1 MSAKCAVIE
10 AASPA
15 MSWSIEFRS
24 AAAASSRDVGSI
36 EKPEISAG
44 PNRTVPMIRP
54 SFLTEKCD
62 RCSSGGSARYRS
74 RWIWRSRIG
83 RSVRPETKVRQYAW
97 ASVVCKGSKLTGT
110 PSARG
115 SRDIKVRAAEILSGR
130 RPFDAMHGFRSDGD
144 PGDHAQDGPR
154 FRGARDHPA
163 IAYVR
168 REPGIP
174 AHMGQEDGGARA
186 LGRLRPGEVRRRRT
200 RHGMLCDYDRGT
212 LSRRCERR
220 CDCGRVQRPRL

>member
-1 MSAKCAVIE
+1 MSSKCAVIE
-10 AASPA
+10 VAPPA
-15 MSWSIEFRS
+15 RSRSIDFRS

-36 EKPEISAG
+36 ENPEISAG

-74 RWIWRSRIG
+74 RWIWRLPVG

-110 PSARG
+110 PGTPSARG
-115 SRDIKVRAAEILSGR
+115 SRVINVRAAEILSGR
-130 RPFDAMHGFRSDGD
+130 RPFDAMHGFRAHGD
-144 PGDHAQDGPR
+144 PRDHPQDGPR
-154 FRGARDHPA
+154 FRGARNHPA
-163 IAYVR
+163 IAHVR

-174 AHMGQEDGGARA
+174 ARMGQEDG
-186 LGRLRPGEVRRRRT
+186 
-200 RHGMLCDYDRGT
+200 
-212 LSRRCERR
+212 
-220 CDCGRVQRPRL
+220 